1 MIQKTVIINIIVHM
15 FGRICKILLPVD
27 VDTDVDADVADD
39 VALI

>member
-1 MIQKTVIINIIVHM
+1 M